1 MASPHTHRVVI
12 LGGGFAGLHAAR
24 GLARSAVSITLI
36 DRQNHHTF
44 QPLLYQVATAM
55 LSPANIAAPIRH
67 ILASQRNAEVV
78 MGDVTGIDADSRT
91 VHLADG
97 GAVPYDTLIVATG
110 ATHSYF
116 GHEQWAAHAPGL
128 KTIDDALQIRRKF
141 LLAFESA
148 ERASDDAS
156 RRAALTFV
164 VIGAGPTGVEL
175 AGAMSEIS
183 RSALHHDFRR
193 IDTTTARVVLIEAQD
208 RVLATYPYA
217 ASVRALK
224 DLGALGVEVMLE
236 SRAVEIDARG
246 VTVVGARI
254 PEPYRI
260 DAGNVIWAAGVKA
273 SPIAASLGVPLDPA
287 GRVAV
292 EPDLSVPGHPDIF
305 VAGDLARIDDQR
317 TGSPVPGV
325 APAAMQMGDHVARL
339 IAARA
344 RRSASG
350 AARHP
355 APFRYK
361 DKGTLATIGRNRAVA
376 CVFGGVHSGFIAWLF
391 WALLHV
397 VYLIGFRNRMLTMLE
412 WAWAYVT
419 FSRGAR
425 LITGM
430 PKDTPS

>member
-1 MASPHTHRVVI
+1 MI

-24 GLARSAVSITLI
+24 GLARTPVSITLI

-78 MGDVTGIDADSRT
+78 MGDVTGIDTEARV
-91 VHLADG
+91 VHLSG
-97 GAVPYDTLIVATG
+97 GEAIPYDTLIIATG

-116 GHEQWAAHAPGL
+116 GHEQWAPHAPGL
-128 KTIDDALQIRRKF
+128 KTIDDALAIRRRF

-148 ERASDDAS
+148 ERAGDDAS

-183 RSALHHDFRR
+183 RSALHRDFRR
-193 IDTTTARVVLIEAQD
+193 IDTATARVVLIEAQD
-208 RVLATYPYA
+208 RVLSTYPYQ

-224 DLGALGVEVMLE
+224 DLKALGVEVLLE
-236 SRAVEIDARG
+236 SRAVEIDAQG
-246 VTVVGARI
+246 VTVVGAHV
-254 PEPYRI
+254 PDPFRI
-260 DAGNVIWAAGVKA
+260 DAGSVIWAAGVKG
-273 SPIAASLGVPLDPA
+273 SPIATSLGVPLDHA
-287 GRVAV
+287 GRVIV
-292 EPDLSVPGHPDIF
+292 KPDLSVPGHPEIL
-305 VAGDLARIDDQR
+305 VAGDLAHLDDPR
-317 TGSPVPGV
+317 TGAPVPGV

-339 IAARA
+339 IH
-344 RRSASG
+344 RSLTAHDPP
-350 AARHP
+350 R

-376 CVFGGVHSGFIAWLF
+376 CVFGRVHSGFFAWLF

-397 VYLIGFRNRMLTMLE
+397 YYLIGFRNRLLTMLE
-412 WAWAYVT
+412 WAWAYIT
-419 FSRGAR
+419 FNRGAR
-425 LITGM
+425 LITGINA
-430 PKDTPS
+430 DDRTS